1 MLTASPR
8 SPSARRSAGFALLI
22 VLWTLVLIAFLVL
35 HLTASGRTEIR
46 IANNLQSNAIA
57 AAAADGAISAAI
69 FALSAPQPDQRWTVN
84 GPTHQLTIGNCQVVV
99 QLDNEAARINPSLAP
114 PALMESLLRAVGSP
128 PDNARSIAEAIGDWV
143 GSAQT
148 PKTADVLKAEY
159 QAAGLDYAPPG
170 GPLESIGRA
179 QPGSG
184 HDPGAFCGVAAP
196 SDAVWPGATG
206 SHRRRSGRRRCDCPN
221 AATRSTDSAQWRC
234 PTGYADR
241 QN

>member
-1 MLTASPR
+1 MRSQRQRRTEPFRRLSSPCRRR
-8 SPSARRSAGFALLI
+8 SPISAG
-22 VLWTLVLIAFLVL
+22 
-35 HLTASGRTEIR
+35 
-46 IANNLQSNAIA
+46 
-57 AAAADGAISAAI
+57 
-69 FALSAPQPDQRWTVN
+69 PVN

-148 PKTADVLKAEY
+148 PKTADILKAKY

-170 GPLESIGRA
+170 GPLESIERA

-184 HDPGAFCGVAAP
+184 HDAGAFCGVAAP
-196 SDAVWPGATG
+196 SDFVWPGATG
-206 SHRRRSGRRRCDCPN
+206 SDRRRSGRRRCDRPDRRKSVNRQRQVALPHRIRCSLELIADAKGLGN
-221 AATRSTDSAQWRC
+221 ARVTRVAVVRVSPSLPQ
-234 PTGYADR
+234 GYAVLAWGNTVD
-241 QN
+241 